1 MLADW
6 ERERERER
14 DVNKTLKTIFSENLK
29 HLSRSNIL
37 VLGHEQ
43 VQIQMLAGCFEILHI
58 KNYNIVVVD
67 KETEKFCRYIPLFRI
82 FTPFLS

>member
-1 MLADW
+1 M
-6 ERERERER
+6 
-14 DVNKTLKTIFSENLK
+14 NKTLKTIFSENLK

-67 KETEKFCRYIPLFRI
+67 KETEKGLSLYLESLHRFCPNTYLLIKESHLE
-82 FTPFLS
+82 